1 MQSDVRSDLFDK
13 NKNIVREA
21 IDKLEQVEN
30 NYKNLQILKEGI
42 HVAIVG
48 KPNVGKSTLVNSL
61 AKKDVAIVSDQA
73 GTTRDV
79 LHVTVP

>member
-1 MQSDVRSDLFDK
+1 MFDK

-61 AKKDVAIVSDQA
+61 AKKDVAIVSD
-73 GTTRDV
+73 
-79 LHVTVP
+79 

>member
-21 IDKLEQVEN
+21 IDKLEQVEK
-30 NYKNLQILKEGI
+30 NYKNLQILKQGI

>member
-21 IDKLEQVEN
+21 IDKLEQVEK

>member
-21 IDKLEQVEN
+21 IDKLERVEK
-30 NYKNLQILKEGI
+30 NYKNLQILKQGI